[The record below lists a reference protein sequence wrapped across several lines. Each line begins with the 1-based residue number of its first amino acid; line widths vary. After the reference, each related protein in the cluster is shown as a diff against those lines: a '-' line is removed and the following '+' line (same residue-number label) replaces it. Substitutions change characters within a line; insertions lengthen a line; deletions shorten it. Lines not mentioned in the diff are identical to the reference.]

1 MWYASCHELVADELR
16 RADTMATLGS
26 GDQAIQR
33 PAVGEVAPAFSLPSV
48 RGPMVDLASYRERRN
63 VVVWFSRGFTC
74 PFCRIYTDGIR
85 SSYEDLQSAET
96 EVIQIA
102 PNLLESAR
110 RYFGP
115 SPLPF
120 PFVCDP
126 DKRLFAVYGLGDR
139 GVLEATRT
147 AVVSFA
153 HAFTHG
159 DSINQTRGAFFDVMN
174 RNFVRRLHHHAMT
187 AHEQGMFLIDKQG
200 VIRNVKVVGPIDPV
214 PSGAELAELALT
226 HCGAPSV
233 AV

>member
-1 MWYASCHELVADELR
+1 
-16 RADTMATLGS
+16 MATQTS
-26 GDQAIQR
+26 VPPAVER
-33 PAVGEVAPAFSLPSV
+33 PAVGTQAPLFSLPSV
-48 RGPMVDLASYRERRN
+48 RGPMVDLAAYRQRRN

-74 PFCRIYTDGIR
+74 PFCRVYTDNIR
-85 SSYEDLQSAET
+85 TGYEALLASDT
-96 EVIQIA
+96 EIIQIA

-115 SPLPF
+115 DPLPF

-159 DSINQTRGAFFDVMN
+159 DSVNQTRGAFFDVMN

-200 VIRNVKVVGPIDPV
+200 VIRNVTVVGPIDPV
-214 PSGAELAELALT
+214 PSGAELALLART
-226 HCGAPSV
+226 RCGGTPV
-233 AV
+233 RT

>member
-1 MWYASCHELVADELR
+1 
-16 RADTMATLGS
+16 MATLGS
-26 GDQAIQR
+26 EGQPVQR
-33 PAVGEVAPAFSLPSV
+33 PAVGEVAPVFSLPSV
-48 RGPMVDLASYRERRN
+48 RGPVVDLASYRDRRN

-85 SSYEDLQSAET
+85 SNYEDLQSAET

-159 DSINQTRGAFFDVMN
+159 DSVNQTRGAFFDVMN

-200 VIRNVKVVGPIDPV
+200 VIRNVQVVGPIDPV
-214 PSGAELAELALT
+214 PSGVELAELART
-226 HCGAPSV
+226 HCGAPPV